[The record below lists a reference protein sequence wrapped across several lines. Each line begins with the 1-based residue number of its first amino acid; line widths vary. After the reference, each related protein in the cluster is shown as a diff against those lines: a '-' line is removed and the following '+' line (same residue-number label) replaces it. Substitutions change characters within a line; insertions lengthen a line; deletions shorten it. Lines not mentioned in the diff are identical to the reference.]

1 MNRNPFQ
8 PGRKELRGFL
18 EGLYEVYST
27 RTHARRDPVSFVYE
41 YDVPRDAEVV
51 GFVAAMLAY
60 GSLVQIM
67 ASVSDALERLGEG
80 PYAFLTG
87 AEAGELA
94 DAARGFTHRFVDG
107 RQFGFL
113 LQRLKGVLCAHGSLE
128 ACFTAHDRPAERT
141 ILPGLRGLAAELRGP
156 GDRLTHLVADPRR
169 GSACKRWH
177 LFLRW
182 MVRRDEVD
190 PGIWQGV
197 DPARL
202 VVPLDTHMWRVCR
215 GLGLTDRKTV
225 GLKAALEVTE
235 GFREVSPADPVKYD
249 FALMHA
255 SVEDDPAL
263 QRMLKGGA
271 SA

>member
-1 MNRNPFQ
+1 MEELYNRYNT
-8 PGRKELRGFL
+8 RG
-18 EGLYEVYST
+18 Y
-27 RTHARRDPVSFVYE
+27 ARHDPVSFAYDYE
-41 YDVPRDAEVV
+41 DRLDAEVV

-60 GSLVQIM
+60 GSLGQIM
-67 ASVSDALERLGEG
+67 ASVSDALERLGGE
-80 PYAFLTG
+80 PYAFLTE
-87 AEAGELA
+87 AEVGELA

-107 RQFGFL
+107 RQFGYL
-113 LQRLKGVLCAHGSLE
+113 LERLKGVLCAHGSLE
-128 ACFTAHDRPAERT
+128 ACFSVHDRPVERT

-156 GDRLTHLVADPRR
+156 GDRLSHLVADPHR

-202 VVPLDTHMWRVCR
+202 VVPLDTHMWRVCQ

-255 SVEDDPAL
+255 SVEADPAL
-263 QRMLKGGA
+263 QRMLTGGA